1 MSQFNKYIKIAQEM
15 INEGKKTNNE
25 GKKTN
30 NKVEWT
36 IEDNRQLT
44 WKIANNYANNE
55 GEGWRLP
62 TLEELENAYNENK
75 DFFAHGTY
83 WTSTEDTAFV
93 CGADDAKK
101 FQKFY
106 DPNKC
111 FVRLIK
117 SDNQTLETPLITLT

>member
-25 GKKTN
+25 
-30 NKVEWT
+30 VEWKD
-36 IEDNRQLT
+36 EDNRQLT

-62 TLEELENAYNENK
+62 TLKELKNAYDENK
-75 DFFAHGTY
+75 DFFVHGAY

-93 CGADDAKK
+93 CGTDDA
-101 FQKFY
+101 QKFSNT
-106 DPNKC
+106 NKF
-111 FVRLIK
+111 FVRLIRPT
-117 SDNQTLETPLITLT
+117 N